1 MFYDSDIRLVCD
13 TYSRSHIGAQ
23 VLAAEDFCEALAE
36 RGIESALGIS
46 APKKLYASLLASPIM
61 STTMYKISD
70 AFGLKYIYFLLP
82 GHKNERIF
90 LVGPY
95 VSETPSREWMLKKL
109 EEYAL
114 APSKERWLSEYFS
127 SIPVISESSRMLDL
141 VDTLCERIWQS
152 PSFNVVDMALAE
164 YLPDAVTPDT
174 DAHISLDEELIS
186 IKAIEQR
193 YKFENELMD
202 AVARGQIHK
211 LGQVLSSFSFEFF
224 EMRTTDRLRNLKNYC
239 IIMNTLLRKAAERG
253 GVHPIQIDRI
263 SSDFAV
269 RIEHLPKVNDVNSLM
284 SDMINAY
291 CRQVKRSNTAHLSP
305 VVQKTVLLIE
315 RDLSADLSLSA
326 LAKCQNV
333 SSGYLS
339 AVFKK
344 ETGKTLSQYVREARI
359 AYAKHLLRTSDLQI
373 QTIAQHCGIMDVQYF
388 SKMFKKETSKTPKEY
403 REE

>member
-13 TYSRSHIGAQ
+13 TYARSHIGAQ
-23 VLAAEDFCEALAE
+23 VLAAEDFSRALEE

-46 APKKLYASLLASPIM
+46 VPKKLYSSLLASPIM
-61 STTMYKISD
+61 SATMYKISD
-70 AFGLKYIYFLLP
+70 TFGLKYIYFLLP

-114 APSKERWLSEYFS
+114 APSKEKWLSEYFS
-127 SIPVISESSRMLDL
+127 SIPVISETSRVLDL

-152 PSFNVVDMALAE
+152 PSFDVVDMNAKYSPSSTAR
-164 YLPDAVTPDT
+164 DT
-174 DAHISLDEELIS
+174 DDHVILDDELIN
-186 IKAIEQR
+186 IRAIEQR
-193 YKFENELMD
+193 YKSENELMET
-202 AVARGQIHK
+202 VARGQIHK
-211 LGQVLSSFSFEFF
+211 LGQMLSVFSYEFF
-224 EMRTTDRLRNLKNYC
+224 ESRTPDRLRNLKNYC

-253 GVHPIQIDRI
+253 GVHPIHIDRI
-263 SSDFAV
+263 SSEFAM
-269 RIEHLPKVNDVNSLM
+269 RIEHLPKVSEANTLM
-284 SDMINAY
+284 GDMVRAY
-291 CRQVKRSNTAHLSP
+291 CQQVRRSNTAPLSP
-305 VVQKTVLLIE
+305 VVQKTTILIE

-326 LAKCQNV
+326 LAECQNV

-359 AYAKHLLRTSDLQI
+359 EYAKHLLRTSDLQI